1 MIQLLLPMLM
11 FIQSPVAP
19 APTPDVPSIRMV
31 SEQDYLE
38 LVGLLDSSDWNE
50 REAATLKLA
59 RATADVPDIR
69 IEQTLGREGLS
80 LEQVMRLLRVMEIRL
95 LHAPRGAL
103 GIQMPMN
110 RIERPGDMIRIEPRG
125 VGVSAVIPGL
135 PAEKILQ
142 VGDVI
147 THING
152 IPLEDREDLARIVQ
166 QHWPGDVL
174 ALRVN
179 RTLPDQQRLE
189 AQEREI
195 ERLELEITLGSTA
208 VLRSSGGTQSVLDP
222 ALADRRQRLMELY
235 QRHGAVP
242 SSIPSPRSPD
252 IGSIEQEEDPLI
264 RGILQQVEGI
274 RNGTYPATLDDL
286 QPQWSAKIKSIDEM
300 LSGSDLEPQQRSKLE
315 IRRDRLQAILDAT
328 RSMNRF

>member
-1 MIQLLLPMLM
+1 MIQFLLPILM
-11 FIQSPVAP
+11 MIQSPVAP
-19 APTPDVPSIRMV
+19 APAPDVPSIRMV
-31 SEQDYLE
+31 GEQDYVE

-50 REAATLKLA
+50 RESATWRLA

-69 IEQTLGREGLS
+69 IERSLGQEGLS

-110 RIERPGDMIRIEPRG
+110 RVARPGDILRIEPRG

-166 QHWPGDVL
+166 QHWPDDVL
-174 ALRVN
+174 ALRIN
-179 RTLPDQQRLE
+179 RMLPGQQGIE
-189 AQEREI
+189 PQDREV

-208 VLRSSGGTQSVLDP
+208 VLRRSGGTQSVLDP

-235 QRHGAVP
+235 QKHGAVP
-242 SSIPSPRSPD
+242 SSIPSPRAPE
-252 IGSIEQEEDPLI
+252 IGSIEEEQDPLI

-274 RNGTYPATLDDL
+274 RNGTYPATLADL
-286 QPQWSAKIKSIDEM
+286 HPQWEAKIKSIDDQ
-300 LSGSDLEPQQRSKLE
+300 LSSTDLQPEQRLKLE
-315 IRRDRLQAILDAT
+315 VRRDRLQAILDAT
-328 RSMNRF
+328 ESANRF